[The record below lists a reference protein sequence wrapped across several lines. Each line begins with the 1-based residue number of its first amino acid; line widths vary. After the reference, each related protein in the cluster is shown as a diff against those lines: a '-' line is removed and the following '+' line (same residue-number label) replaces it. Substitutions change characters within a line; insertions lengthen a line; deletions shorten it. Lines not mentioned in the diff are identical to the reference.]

1 MRALVTGASSGIGR
15 DMTRYLSKLGYD
27 IIAVAR
33 DGVELEKLKKE
44 LDTKVEIISLDLS
57 NAENCKQLYES
68 VKNKKIDVLVNNA
81 GFGDFGEFV
90 TTDLDKE
97 LNMIGL
103 NIVAVHILTK
113 LFLKDMVKR
122 DSGYI
127 LNVGSISGFMPGPLM
142 ATYYSTKSYLLRFT
156 QSIQKEI
163 KKSKSKVSISIL
175 CPGPVNTN
183 FNKVANVKFNL
194 KSMSSPRVAKYG
206 IDQML
211 RRKQVI
217 LPGLQMKIVR
227 ILAKISPDKL
237 LASVN
242 MKMQERKR

>member
-44 LDTKVEIISLDLS
+44 LNTKVEIISLDLS
-57 NAENCKQLYES
+57 NAENCKALYDS

-217 LPGLQMKIVR
+217 LPGLKMKIVR

-237 LASVN
+237 AASVN

>member
-1 MRALVTGASSGIGR
+1 MIALVTGASSGIGR

-44 LDTKVEIISLDLS
+44 LNTKVEIISLDLS
-57 NAENCKQLYES
+57 NAENCKALYDS

-217 LPGLQMKIVR
+217 LPGLKMKIVR

-237 LASVN
+237 AASVN